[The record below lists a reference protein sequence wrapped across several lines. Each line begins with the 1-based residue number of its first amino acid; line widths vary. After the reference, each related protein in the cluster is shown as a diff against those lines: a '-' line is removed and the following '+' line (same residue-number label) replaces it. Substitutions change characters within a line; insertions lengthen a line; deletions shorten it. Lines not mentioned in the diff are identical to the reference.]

1 MRAILQKSVND
12 MFLFLI
18 CCIAA
23 VIAPKVLTPMFVP
36 IDSGM
41 LRPVDKINGSLITPR
56 TNQTIPPIKLIIKP
70 IEDKNKI

>member
-1 MRAILQKSVND
+1 

-18 CCIAA
+18 CWIAA
-23 VIAPKVLTPMFVP
+23 VIAPKVLTPILVP
-36 IDSGM
+36 TDSVT

-56 TNQTIPPIKLIIKP
+56 TKPTIPPIKLIIKP

>member
-1 MRAILQKSVND
+1 

-23 VIAPKVLTPMFVP
+23 VIAPKELTPMFV

-56 TNQTIPPIKLIIKP
+56 TKLMKLIGLEKERNP
-70 IEDKNKI
+70 FNFY

>member
-1 MRAILQKSVND
+1 

-23 VIAPKVLTPMFVP
+23 VIAPKELTPMFVP

-56 TNQTIPPIKLIIKP
+56 TKLMKLIGLEKERNP
-70 IEDKNKI
+70 FNFY